1 MRIVAGKHRGREL
14 QAPAS
19 EATRPTLGRARQ
31 SLFDIIQHGAFSQG
45 GGSLL
50 PGARVL
56 EAFAG
61 SGAFAFEALSR
72 GAAFATLIDN
82 AKAAQAAIR
91 ANAAALKE
99 TENCRIIAGDAT
111 RPLPADQPCDL
122 VFLDPPYGKNLIGPA
137 LGALKASGWIAP
149 NALVIAETAR
159 DESFAAPGGFDLL
172 DERTYG
178 PAKFAFL
185 RPTAL

>member
-14 QAPAS
+14 QAPAGA
-19 EATRPTLGRARQ
+19 ATRPTLGRARQ
-31 SLFDIIQHGAFSQG
+31 SLFDILQHGAFSTD

-82 AKAAQAAIR
+82 AKPAQAAIR

-99 TENCRIIAGDAT
+99 TENCRLIAGDAT
-111 RPLPADQPCDL
+111 RPPPADQACDL
-122 VFLDPPYGKNLIGPA
+122 VFLDPPYGKDLIAPA
-137 LGALKASGWIAP
+137 LAALNAAGWIAP
-149 NALVIAETAR
+149 DALVIVEAAS
-159 DESFAAPGGFDLL
+159 DEAFAPPNGFDLL
-172 DERTYG
+172 DERRYG
-178 PAKFAFL
+178 PAKFIFL
-185 RPTAL
+185 RFASK

>member
-1 MRIVAGKHRGREL
+1 MKIVAGKHRGRLL
-14 QAPAS
+14 QAPAG

-31 SLFDIIQHGAFSQG
+31 SLFDILQHGPFSKD

-50 PGARVL
+50 PDARVL

-99 TENCRIIAGDAT
+99 SEHCRLIAGDAT
-111 RPLPADQPCDL
+111 RPPPADRPCDL
-122 VFLDPPYGKNLIGPA
+122 LFLDPPYGKSLIAPA
-137 LGALKASGWIAP
+137 LAALKGAGWIADD
-149 NALVIAETAR
+149 ALIIVETAA
-159 DESFAAPGGFDLL
+159 DEEFAAPDGFELL
-172 DERTYG
+172 DERRYG

-185 RPTAL
+185 RQA